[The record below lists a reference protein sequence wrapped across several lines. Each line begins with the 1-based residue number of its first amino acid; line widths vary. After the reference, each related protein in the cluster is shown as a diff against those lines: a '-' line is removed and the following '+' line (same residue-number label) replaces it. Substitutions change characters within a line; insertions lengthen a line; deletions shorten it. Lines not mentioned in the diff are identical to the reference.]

1 MRRLHSIPGSQ
12 VLSALPVLP
21 LPNVVLL
28 PGMMLPLNVHEP
40 RYLELVDFVR
50 QTGQHIGVPLL
61 RPPDEPACPAPRLSR
76 VSAGPSLL
84 PLTPVLREPSVSAI
98 EPVMGVGRLVFHVAL
113 PDGRRIIRLEGVGRV
128 RLERELPTGRG
139 FRELSVAPL
148 GEPQPTDLAQM
159 RSLRAQLERLGRYC
173 GEDSESLLSLLGLRD
188 DRVLLY
194 SLTAFLPSLEL
205 LACDVRE
212 WIQDEHLLV
221 ALQQRSLAAEDAD
234 ARARFLLERTTT
246 ILDRLGATRRGAGAL
261 LN

>member
-1 MRRLHSIPGSQ
+1 MRRLHSIPGTQ
-12 VLSALPVLP
+12 VLAALPVLP

-61 RPPDEPACPAPRLSR
+61 RPASCEDSISPLGGHPGGHPL
-76 VSAGPSLL
+76 GPLGPLDSLDA
-84 PLTPVLREPSVSAI
+84 V
-98 EPVMGVGRLVFHVAL
+98 EPVMGIGRLVFHAAL

-128 RLERELPTGRG
+128 RVKHEQPVSRG
-139 FRELSVAPL
+139 FRKLTVTPL
-148 GEPQPTDLAQM
+148 AEPPPADASQILTLKSQI
-159 RSLRAQLERLGRYC
+159 ERIAGYC

-188 DRVLLY
+188 DRVFLY

-205 LACDVRE
+205 LACDLRE
-212 WIQDEHLLV
+212 WVHDEHLLV
-221 ALQQRSLAAEDAD
+221 YLQQRSLAAEDAD
-234 ARARFLLERTTT
+234 ARARFLIERTTT
-246 ILDRLGATRRGAGAL
+246 ILDRLAQTMVQTTGAL

>member
-61 RPPDEPACPAPRLSR
+61 RPPADEPACPRLSR

-84 PLTPVLREPSVSAI
+84 PLTPLLREPSVSAI

-159 RSLRAQLERLGRYC
+159 RSLRGQVERLAPYC

-188 DRVLLY
+188 DRVFLY

-205 LACDVRE
+205 LTCDVRD
-212 WIQDEHLLV
+212 WVHDEHLLV

-234 ARARFLLERTTT
+234 ARARFLLAHITT